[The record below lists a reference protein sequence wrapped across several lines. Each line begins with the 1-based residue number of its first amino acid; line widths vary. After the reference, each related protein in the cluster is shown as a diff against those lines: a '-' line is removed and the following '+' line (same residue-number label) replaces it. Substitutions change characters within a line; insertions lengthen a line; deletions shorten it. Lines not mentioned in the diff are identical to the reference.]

1 MPSIDIQQLRQ
12 FGNLELLARQMVEGF
27 ITGLHKSPFHGFSVE
42 FAEYRP
48 YNTGESTRNI
58 DWKLYGRT
66 DKLFVKQ
73 YEEETNLRCQIIID
87 TSSSMFFPHRK
98 NLSLESPNK
107 IYFSVYAAAAIIQM
121 LKQQRDAVGLTLFS
135 DKIDFHSGAKSNN
148 VHIKLL
154 MTELEKLLKQYD
166 MQQKQTTNVIDNLHE
181 IAERIHRR
189 SLVIIF
195 SDMFDHYHAQDEM
208 FLALQHLRHNKHDV
222 ILFHVYDKD
231 LEINFNFDN
240 KPYKFI
246 DMETGEMTK
255 VNAAEMKT
263 LYRKSMQTF
272 NQDLKIRCGQYQIDL
287 VETNINEGFFKVML
301 TYFLKRQRMP

>member
-1 MPSIDIQQLRQ
+1 MPSIDIHQLRQ
-12 FGNLELLARQMVEGF
+12 FGNLELLARQLVEGF

-73 YEEETNLRCQIIID
+73 FEEETNLRCQIIID
-87 TSSSMFFPHRK
+87 TSSSMFFPQRK
-98 NLSLESPNK
+98 SLSLENPNK

-135 DKIDFHSGAKSNN
+135 NQIDFHSRAKSNN

-154 MTELEKLLKQYD
+154 MNELEKLLVQYD
-166 MQQKQTTNVIDNLHE
+166 IEHKQTTNVIDNLHE

-195 SDMFDHYHAQDEM
+195 NTS
-208 FLALQHLRHNKHDV
+208 FLIGIFSIFNSYQFARLR
-222 ILFHVYDKD
+222 
-231 LEINFNFDN
+231 
-240 KPYKFI
+240 
-246 DMETGEMTK
+246 G
-255 VNAAEMKT
+255 
-263 LYRKSMQTF
+263 R
-272 NQDLKIRCGQYQIDL
+272 R
-287 VETNINEGFFKVML
+287 
-301 TYFLKRQRMP
+301 